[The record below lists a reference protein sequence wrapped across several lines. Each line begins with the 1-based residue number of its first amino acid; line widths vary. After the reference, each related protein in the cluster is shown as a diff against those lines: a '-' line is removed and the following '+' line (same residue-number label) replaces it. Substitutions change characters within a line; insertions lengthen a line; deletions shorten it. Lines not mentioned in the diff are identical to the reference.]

1 MRTTGIR
8 MCWPRRVG
16 NVPGYG
22 VNDTAGGV
30 VLSPGCVTNPLIV
43 CGHRTSDLSV

>member
-1 MRTTGIR
+1 
-8 MCWPRRVG
+8 MCWPRSVE

-30 VLSPGCVTNPLIV
+30 VLSPGLRDQPDDRFVVAFI
-43 CGHRTSDLSV
+43 